1 MNNGEG
7 LFLNVNKNI
16 PHNIINIYTFKD
28 NFEIILIEFGN
39 SNEHL
44 LNKTSNL
51 LKNKILPES
60 FVVQYL
66 KMLCAS

>member
-1 MNNGEG
+1 MYNGEG

-51 LKNKILPES
+51 LKKS
-60 FVVQYL
+60 CL
-66 KMLCAS
+66 KVL